1 MKAGRG
7 GRGDVKLSVEVG
19 NRALERPKFPCEEI
33 WGFQEFE
40 LDLIVENDAKV
51 RAKKGQL

>member
-40 LDLIVENDAKV
+40 LDLTVENDAKV
-51 RAKKGQL
+51 RAKK